1 MISTKFCPNQIN
13 RFDNIRLF
21 VNFNHALAAILDF
34 AHFVPGGDFF
44 FPSRSPDQTA
54 VIG

>member
-1 MISTKFCPNQIN
+1 MISTKFGANQMN

-34 AHFVPGGDFF
+34 AHFVPGGMTCQNASGSQID
-44 FPSRSPDQTA
+44 
-54 VIG
+54 